1 MEKEKKKGKL
11 KWVIIAIV
19 AVVVVFAIASG
30 GDDDS
35 DEVAKKTGQVET
47 EQTSSDAK
55 EDNKSESEE
64 KSEFKVGDVV
74 ETSDLKIS
82 YLSAK
87 KYKTDNEFMQ
97 PKKGNVYYRMQFEF
111 ENIGDSDESVTSLA
125 DWECYADGYS
135 VEQQYFDEDELDG
148 NLSPGKK
155 AKGSVYFE
163 VPKDAKEIKL
173 EYETEFWSSK
183 KIVFVVK

>member
-97 PKKGNVYYRMQFEF
+97 PKKGNVYY
-111 ENIGDSDESVTSLA
+111 
-125 DWECYADGYS
+125 C
-135 VEQQYFDEDELDG
+135 
-148 NLSPGKK
+148 
-155 AKGSVYFE
+155 
-163 VPKDAKEIKL
+163 
-173 EYETEFWSSK
+173 
-183 KIVFVVK
+183 